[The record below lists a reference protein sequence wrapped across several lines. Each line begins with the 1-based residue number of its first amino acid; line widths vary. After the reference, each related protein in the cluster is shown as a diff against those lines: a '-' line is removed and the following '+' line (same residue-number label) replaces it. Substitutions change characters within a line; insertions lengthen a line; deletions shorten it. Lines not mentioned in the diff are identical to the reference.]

1 MVKDFEKGRMDKNV
15 EVLDIKV
22 SVKKMLSRFFVFSTE
37 RDCLILSFID
47 SQESFDQGPRY
58 DNMYPDIWGE
68 ESDLPGFREVCPID
82 NFHTYTNSHKLQFM
96 ELLCQQRPGKS
107 YLVRRV

>member
-47 SQESFDQGPRY
+47 S
-58 DNMYPDIWGE
+58 
-68 ESDLPGFREVCPID
+68 
-82 NFHTYTNSHKLQFM
+82 
-96 ELLCQQRPGKS
+96 
-107 YLVRRV
+107 